1 MRIYSKVSRFDCVKN
16 TLADSYLMCACGCDE
31 RAGRLARIFYDDG
44 RGELAKK
51 SDAIVLEIS
60 DGFVR
65 FIDLKSRTEM
75 LIPLSRIYRIILIGD
90 GKNDTD
96 RLVQ

>member
-1 MRIYSKVSRFDCVKN
+1 LSRFKCVKN
-16 TLADSYLMCACGCDE
+16 ALADSCLMCACGCGE

-51 SDAIVLEIS
+51 SDAIILEIS

-65 FIDLKSRTEM
+65 FVDLKSSTEM

-90 GKNDTD
+90 GKNDAG